1 MVSRRELYERVNSV
15 WPSPVPKLTLPEA
28 KRAVRKL
35 WRFVLKR
42 VPSDLEVKLTTGN
55 HRTRVDYHT
64 VYVNLEGT
72 WEGGWDHL
80 IHNLSHHFYHHIG
93 LRERYK
99 AHAKD
104 HARLELRM
112 RNLALRRGWLNGAL
126 LDKPRAEKPAAD
138 PISSELEHA
147 QKKVK
152 QAATRLKRALTIHKK
167 WSRRVKRLQAKAEKS
182 LTSAAQSDTVSA

>member
-1 MVSRRELYERVNSV
+1 MVSRRELYERVNAV
-15 WPSPVPKLTLPEA
+15 WPTPTPALTEPEA

-42 VPSDLEVKLTTGN
+42 VPKQLDVQLTTGN
-55 HRTRVDYHT
+55 HRTRVENYV
-64 VYVNLEGT
+64 VYVNLQGS
-72 WEGGWDHL
+72 WESGWSEL
-80 IHNLSHHFYHHIG
+80 IHNLSHHFYRCMG

-112 RNLALRRGWLNGAL
+112 RKLALRRGWLNGAL
-126 LDKPRAEKPAAD
+126 LDKPKAEKPAAD
-138 PISSELEHA
+138 PISSGLEHA
-147 QKKVK
+147 QKRLK

-167 WSRRVKRLQAKAEKS
+167 WSRRVKRLQAKTEKS
-182 LTSAAQSDTVSA
+182 LTSATQSDTVFA